1 MYKKFI
7 EYAKRHNENIL
18 TAFITEGMCEGS
30 LTENM
35 TNIVCGN
42 SVNSAVKN
50 TPKATTIFNDLL
62 ATYSTPL

>member
-1 MYKKFI
+1 M

-18 TAFITEGMCEGS
+18 TAFTTEGMWEGS

-35 TNIVCGN
+35 ANIVWGN

-50 TPKATTIFNDLL
+50 IPKATTIFNDFL
-62 ATYSTPL
+62 ATYSTSL